1 MSIIKHLFIQDY
13 GAFVSK
19 HQGRLRITVK
29 GERRQDAPL
38 LHLETLTLA
47 DHGVSI
53 SADAIAACA
62 KYGIPVHIVDSRGEP
77 VASLYAS
84 ALVGTVKTRRAQLLA
99 YGDERGFL
107 AARALALGKIRN
119 QAALLKYVAKYRKEK
134 APDLY
139 RALRDA
145 AIETLGHEQ
154 ELLALAAESIDDV
167 REQMLSAEGRAAKAY
182 WAGVKL
188 LVPAELAWPGRK
200 GRHADDPINM
210 ALNYGYGVLYN
221 EVERAAVLA
230 GLDPYAGFLHTDRPG
245 KPSLVLDLIEP
256 FRAPVV
262 DRTILA
268 IVGKG
273 TPLALDKRS
282 NLDHPT
288 RSLIAEKV
296 HSRLD
301 APERYK
307 GQRLSPRAI
316 LQTQARELAS
326 YLRGEADAFTA
337 FQTSW

>member
-1 MSIIKHLFIQDY
+1 MPIIKHLFIQDY

-29 GERRQDAPL
+29 GERKLDAPIM
-38 LHLETLTLA
+38 HLETLTLA

-62 KYGIPVHIVDSRGEP
+62 REGIPVFIVDSRGDP

-84 ALVGTVKTRRAQLLA
+84 ALIGTVKTRRAQLLA
-99 YGDERGFL
+99 YADRRGFEV
-107 AARALALGKIRN
+107 ARALALGKIRN
-119 QAALLKYVAKYRKEK
+119 QATLLKYVAKYRKDK
-134 APDLY
+134 DPDLY
-139 RALRDA
+139 QALRDA
-145 AIETLGHEQ
+145 AIDALSHEQ
-154 ELLALAAESIDDV
+154 ELLALDADTVDQV
-167 REQMLSAEGRAAKAY
+167 REQILSAEGRAAKAY
-182 WAGVKL
+182 WAGVKRL
-188 LVPAELAWPGRK
+188 IPADLNWPGRQ
-200 GRHADDPINM
+200 GRHAKDPINM

-221 EVERAAVLA
+221 EVERAIVLA

-268 IVGKG
+268 MVGKG
-273 TPLALDKRS
+273 TSLDLDKRG
-282 NLDHPT
+282 NLDRPT
-288 RSLIAEKV
+288 RALIAEKV
-296 HSRLD
+296 NARLD

-316 LQTQARELAS
+316 IQTQARELAS
-326 YLRGEADAFTA
+326 YLRGDADAFQA
-337 FQTSW
+337 FQASW

>member
-1 MSIIKHLFIQDY
+1 MPIIKHLFIQDY

-29 GERRQDAPL
+29 GQRKLDAPL

-62 KYGIPVHIVDSRGEP
+62 RYGIPIHIVDSRGDP

-84 ALVGTVKTRRAQLLA
+84 ALIGTVKTRRAQLLA
-99 YGDERGFL
+99 YADERGFE

-119 QAALLKYVAKYRKEK
+119 QAALLRYVAKYRKEK
-134 APDLY
+134 APELY
-139 RALRDA
+139 QTLRDA

-154 ELLALAAESIDDV
+154 ELLALKASCIDDA
-167 REQMLSAEGRAAKAY
+167 REKILSIEGRAAKAY
-182 WAGVKL
+182 WAGVKAL
-188 LVPAELAWPGRK
+188 LPAQLDWPGRQ
-200 GRHADDPINM
+200 GRHAQDPFNM
-210 ALNYGYGVLYN
+210 ALNYGYGVLYG
-221 EVERAAVLA
+221 EVERAIVLA

-262 DRTILA
+262 DRTLLA

-273 TPLALDKRS
+273 ASLTLDKRGQ
-282 NLDHPT
+282 LDHPT
-288 RSLIAEKV
+288 RERIVEKI
-296 HSRLD
+296 HARLD
-301 APERYK
+301 APERYQ

-326 YLRGEADAFTA
+326 YLRGDADAFTA
-337 FQTSW
+337 FQAKW

>member
-1 MSIIKHLFIQDY
+1 MPIIKHLFIQDY

-19 HQGRLRITVK
+19 HQGRLRVTVK
-29 GERRQDAPL
+29 GERKLDAPL

-62 KYGIPVHIVDSRGEP
+62 RYGIPVHIVDSRGDP

-84 ALVGTVKTRRAQLLA
+84 ALIGTVKTRRAQLLA
-99 YGDERGFL
+99 YADERGFE

-119 QAALLKYVAKYRKEK
+119 QTALLKYVAKYRKEK
-134 APDLY
+134 DPDRY
-139 RALRDA
+139 RLLRDA
-145 AIETLGHEQ
+145 AIETLAHEQ
-154 ELLALAAESIDDV
+154 ELLALEASNIDQV
-167 REQMLSAEGRAAKAY
+167 REHILSAEGRAAKAY
-182 WAGVKL
+182 WAGVKV
-188 LVPAELAWPGRK
+188 LVPEELNWPGRK
-200 GRHADDPINM
+200 GRHAEDPFNM
-210 ALNYGYGVLYN
+210 AINYGYGVLYG
-221 EVERAAVLA
+221 EVERAIVLA

-245 KPSLVLDLIEP
+245 KPSLVLDLIEA

-268 IVGKG
+268 MVGKG
-273 TPLALDKRS
+273 AALTLDKRG
-282 NLDHPT
+282 NLDKTT
-288 RSLIAEKV
+288 RARIAEKI
-296 HSRLD
+296 HARLD

-326 YLRGEADAFTA
+326 FLRRDADAFSSYQA
-337 FQTSW
+337 SW

>member
-1 MSIIKHLFIQDY
+1 MPIIKHLFIQDY

-29 GERRQDAPL
+29 GERKLDAPL

-53 SADAIAACA
+53 SADAMAACA
-62 KYGIPVHIVDSRGEP
+62 NYGVPVHIVDSRGNP

-84 ALVGTVKTRRAQLLA
+84 ALIGTVKTRRAQLLA
-99 YGDERGFL
+99 YADERGFQ

-134 APDLY
+134 APELY
-139 RALRDA
+139 RILRDA

-154 ELLALAAESIDDV
+154 ELLALEASRIDDV
-167 REQMLSAEGRAAKAY
+167 REQILSAEGRAAKAY
-182 WAGVKL
+182 WSGVKAL
-188 LVPAELAWPGRK
+188 LPQELDWPGRK
-200 GRHADDPINM
+200 GRHAEDAVNM
-210 ALNYGYGVLYN
+210 GLNYSYGVLYG

-256 FRAPVV
+256 FRAPVA
-262 DRTILA
+262 DRTLLA
-268 IVGKG
+268 MIGKG
-273 TPLALDKRS
+273 TALILDKRG
-282 NLDHPT
+282 NLDKDT
-288 RSLIAEKV
+288 RRLIAEKI
-296 HSRLD
+296 HARLD

-326 YLRGEADAFTA
+326 YLRNDAETFIPYQA
-337 FQTSW
+337 SW